1 VAFFV
6 FGASPR
12 PTKYT
17 AIELLTFWA
26 AIELFE
32 FSTRISLVP
41 PKRELRTCM
50 KFLLPILTVLW
61 SLAAQAQTITTGE
74 FAENVQRSN
83 DVALVIA
90 VEDYAFLP
98 DITGVRSSATQW
110 ETFFRDDLGLSDV
123 RVMVDA
129 QAVREEILEA
139 ATRIG
144 EAAKGRVWVV
154 YVGHGAAADGHGLL
168 LGADT
173 QQTARSISSRGVSQQ
188 EVLNRVNASNA
199 SDVVFVVDAC
209 FSGKTPSG
217 QPLLPNLQPVVPIET
232 LALNAHTL
240 VLSAAAGNEMAGPLA
255 DGSEPAFSFV
265 LRGATRGWARG
276 NDTTV
281 RADEAIDYVQRELRT
296 ISGRTQ
302 TPQLSGLPSVVLTS
316 GVSQARPEVASSPIK
331 DSTPAPNLEV
341 TASASIEPA
350 GHIWKDYWL
359 TAGGGAGV
367 ELKSEAFTPIVSV
380 RGGVHL
386 GNAAKQRYRLGA
398 ELTYL
403 QGGNPNFDDAV
414 DDIRR
419 LENEVGPLGRPTDGE
434 KVNRVL
440 TSLVAGAAFDL
451 GVILTTEAS
460 LGLNTAPGGR
470 CDQWEPV
477 DPSNTQSNFT
487 CSRTESV
494 SVTAVAGGRLGVNL
508 GWTDLGLVFNADL
521 ASDEEVFVGLVLSF
535 AMDR

>member
-1 VAFFV
+1 
-6 FGASPR
+6 
-12 PTKYT
+12 
-17 AIELLTFWA
+17 
-26 AIELFE
+26 
-32 FSTRISLVP
+32 
-41 PKRELRTCM
+41 M
-50 KFLLPILTVLW
+50 KSLLPLLTVLW
-61 SLAAQAQTITTGE
+61 SIAAQAQTIPTAETTK
-74 FAENVQRSN
+74 NVQQAQ

-98 DITGVRSSATQW
+98 DIGGVRSSATQW
-110 ETFFRDDLGLSDV
+110 ETFFRDGLGLSDV
-123 RVMVDA
+123 RVMIDA

-139 ATRIG
+139 ATKIG

-154 YVGHGAAADGHGLL
+154 YVGHGAAADGQGLL

-188 EVLNRVNASNA
+188 EVLDRVNAANA

-217 QPLLPNLQPVVPIET
+217 DPLLPNLQPVVPIKA

-240 VLSAAAGNEMAGPLA
+240 VLSAAAGNEMAGPLE

-265 LRGATRGWARG
+265 LRGAMRGWARG
-276 NDTTV
+276 NDNTV
-281 RADEAIDYVQRELRT
+281 RADEAIDFVQRELRAIT
-296 ISGRTQ
+296 GRTQ
-302 TPQLSGLPSVVLTS
+302 TPQLAGLPSVVLTS
-316 GVSQARPEVASSPIK
+316 GVSESRPEVVANSLIEDSAPASGI
-331 DSTPAPNLEV
+331 EV
-341 TASASIEPA
+341 TASTSVEPA
-350 GHIWKDYWL
+350 GHIWKDYWF
-359 TAGGGAGV
+359 TAGAGAGV
-367 ELKSEAFTPIVSV
+367 ELKSEAFTPIVSM

-386 GNAAKQRYRLGA
+386 GNASKQRYRLGA

-403 QGGNPNFDDAV
+403 QGGNPNFNAAV
-414 DDIRR
+414 DGLRQ
-419 LENEVGPLGRPTDGE
+419 LEGQVGPLGRPTDGE

-440 TSLVAGAAFDL
+440 TSLVTGAAFDL

-487 CSRTESV
+487 CSRSESV
-494 SVTAVAGGRLGVNL
+494 AVTAVVGGRVGVNL

-521 ASDEEVFVGLVLSF
+521 GSDEEAFVGLVLSF